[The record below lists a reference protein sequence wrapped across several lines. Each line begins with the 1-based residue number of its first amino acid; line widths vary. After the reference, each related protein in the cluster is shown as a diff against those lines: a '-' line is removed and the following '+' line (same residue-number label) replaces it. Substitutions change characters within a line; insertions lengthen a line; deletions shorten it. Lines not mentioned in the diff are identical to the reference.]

1 MPIQLNLVSTI
12 NFSLTEHIENGR
24 RMFFKDLLK
33 QVMMWLRL

>member
-12 NFSLTEHIENGR
+12 NFSLTEHIEKGR